1 MAKRKITLNTERKIN
16 EGMGLGNKEEYKPWI
31 KIQDFP
37 STGRVSRIKGIKTNR
52 QHEFLSDLERN
63 YFYFLEF
70 SEDVIDIR
78 EQYPLFPLQET
89 LLIAKELGIQHPKDP
104 KTQEPIVM
112 TTDFLIT
119 IKDTKGEVR
128 DIARTLKY
136 KKELLKERVLEKFEI
151 ERIYFERHCIDWGIV
166 TEKEVSSV
174 VAHNLSD
181 LHAYCFLDD
190 IEGVRFI
197 EKTVRE
203 DMLAAFISRLIDYEG
218 TLRSVCNSFDKD
230 MQLLAGTS
238 IALLKHLLF
247 NKVLT
252 LDLSAELN
260 LNQHLSFKLNR
271 VGLRERMDIG

>member
-1 MAKRKITLNTERKIN
+1 MAKRNTTLNVERKMN
-16 EGMGLGNKEEYKPWI
+16 EGMGVGRKEEYKPWI

-52 QHEFLSDLERN
+52 QHELLSDLERN

-70 SEDVIDIR
+70 SEAVSDIR

-89 LLIAKELGIQHPKDP
+89 LLIAKELGIQHPKNP
-104 KTQEPIVM
+104 QTQEPTVM

-119 IKDTKGEVR
+119 IKDDKGEVR

-151 ERIYFERHCIDWGIV
+151 ERVYFERHGINWGIV

-181 LHAYCFLDD
+181 LHAYYFLDD
-190 IEGVRFI
+190 IEGVRSI
-197 EKTVRE
+197 EKTVRG

-218 TLRSVCNSFDKD
+218 TLRSACNSFDKD
-230 MQLLAGTS
+230 MQLPRGTS

-247 NKVLT
+247 NKVLVI
-252 LDLSAELN
+252 DLSEEIDLN
-260 LNQHLSFKLNR
+260 EQLKLKFNR